1 MSMCGFAAHTQK
13 AALPSFLDRTTHM
26 QAAFAPALSQ
36 MGTAAQPHWW
46 VELNYG
52 GWKIIGEF
60 EIESGS
66 LPVGMKGKT

>member
-1 MSMCGFAAHTQK
+1 
-13 AALPSFLDRTTHM
+13 M